1 MALDN
6 PWWILV
12 AAGVALVAIAAG
24 LFWRRAPRAGA
35 GAPVARAE
43 RIRGMESVRRAARIR
58 AAGLAAVCV
67 LGVAGILVG
76 GAIAAKPMS
85 VQRVTPENHNRDIML
100 CLDVSGSMSDVD
112 IEILDVFDEL
122 LDDFQ
127 GERIGLTI
135 FNASPVQV
143 FPLTDDYGFVRT
155 HLQSLRDSIDWGTS
169 TGEVPEHW
177 VGTLD
182 GPGSSLI
189 GDGLAACAL
198 RFDRV
203 GEDRSRS
210 IILATDNE
218 LEGAAIMTLAQ
229 SADYAARNNIR
240 VFALNPIQD
249 ASPLS
254 DDLVQAAESTG
265 GKAYALRG
273 ETTVGD
279 IVAEVEKQDAAVTQQ
294 NERVVWTDA
303 PAPWIAGL
311 CAAVAALLIVL
322 WRVRA

>member
-1 MALDN
+1 MALTN

-12 AAGVALVAIAAG
+12 AAGVALIAIAAG
-24 LFWRRAPRAGA
+24 LLWRARTRTGSGA
-35 GAPVARAE
+35 LVARAE

-58 AAGLAAVCV
+58 AIGLGAVCGFGA
-67 LGVAGILVG
+67 LAIVAGGV
-76 GAIAAKPMS
+76 IAAKPMS
-85 VQRVTPENHNRDIML
+85 VQRVSPENHSRDVML
-100 CLDVSGSMSDVD
+100 CLDVSGSMNDVD

-122 LDDFQ
+122 LDDFR

-143 FPLTDDYGFVRT
+143 FPLTDDYDFIRT
-155 HLQSLRDSIDWGTS
+155 HIESLRESIDWGTS
-169 TGEVPEHW
+169 TGEIPEHW

-203 GEDRSRS
+203 DEDRSRS

-229 SADYAARNNIR
+229 SAEYAAKNNIR

-249 ASPLS
+249 ASALS

-265 GKAYALRG
+265 GEAYALRG

-279 IVAEVEKQDAAVTQQ
+279 IVAEIEKQDAAATEQR
-294 NERVVWTDA
+294 ERIVWTDA

-311 CAAVAALLIVL
+311 CAAVAALLFVV

>member
-1 MALDN
+1 MALTN

-12 AAGVALVAIAAG
+12 AAGVALIAITAG
-24 LFWRRAPRAGA
+24 LLWRARTRTGSGA
-35 GAPVARAE
+35 LVARAE

-58 AAGLAAVCV
+58 AIGLGAVCG
-67 LGVAGILVG
+67 LGALAIVAGGV
-76 GAIAAKPMS
+76 IAAKPMS
-85 VQRVTPENHNRDIML
+85 VQRVSPENHSRDVML
-100 CLDVSGSMSDVD
+100 CLDVSGSMNDVD

-122 LDDFQ
+122 LDDFR

-143 FPLTDDYGFVRT
+143 FPLTDDYDFIRT
-155 HLQSLRDSIDWGTS
+155 HIESLRESIDWGTS
-169 TGEVPEHW
+169 TGEIPEHW

-203 GEDRSRS
+203 DEDRSRS

-229 SADYAARNNIR
+229 SAQYAAKNNIR

-249 ASPLS
+249 ASALS

-265 GKAYALRG
+265 GEAYALRG

-279 IVAEVEKQDAAVTQQ
+279 IVAEIEKQDAAATEQR
-294 NERVVWTDA
+294 ERIVWTDA

-311 CAAVAALLIVL
+311 CAAVAALLIVV

>member
-1 MALDN
+1 MALTD
-6 PWWILV
+6 PWWIL
-12 AAGVALVAIAAG
+12 AAAAAAIAAIAVG
-24 LFWRRAPRAGA
+24 LLWPRRPRPGA

-43 RIRGMESVRRAARIR
+43 RSRGMESVRRAARAR
-58 AAGLAAVCV
+58 AIGLAAVCG
-67 LGVAGILVG
+67 LGVIAVLAGGVV
-76 GAIAAKPMS
+76 AAGPMS
-85 VQRVTPENHNRDIML
+85 VQRVTPENHNRDVML

-122 LDDFQ
+122 LDDFR

-135 FNASPVQV
+135 FNASPVQI

-155 HLQSLRDSIDWGTS
+155 HIQSLRDSIDWGTS
-169 TGEVPEHW
+169 SGEIPEHW

-229 SADYAARNNIR
+229 SAEYAARNSIR

-249 ASPLS
+249 ASALS

-265 GKAYALRG
+265 GHAYALRG

-279 IVAEVEKQDAAVTQQ
+279 IVAEVEKQESAATEQH
-294 NERVVWTDA
+294 ERIVWTDA

-311 CAAVAALLIVL
+311 CAAVAALLVVL

>member
-1 MALDN
+1 MALTN

-24 LFWRRAPRAGA
+24 LLWRARPRAGS
-35 GAPVARAE
+35 GALVARAE
-43 RIRGMESVRRAARIR
+43 RIRGMDSVRHAARVR
-58 AAGLAAVCV
+58 AIGLSAVCG
-67 LGVAGILVG
+67 LGVLAILAG
-76 GAIAAKPMS
+76 GAVAAKPMS
-85 VQRVTPENHNRDIML
+85 VQRINPENHSRDVML
-100 CLDVSGSMSDVD
+100 CLDVSGSMNDVD
-112 IEILDVFDEL
+112 IEILEVFEEL
-122 LDDFQ
+122 LDDFH

-143 FPLTDDYGFVRT
+143 FPLTDDYDFVRT
-155 HLQSLRDSIDWGTS
+155 HLQSMRESIDWGTS
-169 TGEVPEHW
+169 SGEIPEHW

-203 GEDRSRS
+203 DEERSRS

-218 LEGAAIMTLAQ
+218 LEGAAIMTLDQ
-229 SADYAARNNIR
+229 SAAYAAKNNIR
-240 VFALNPIQD
+240 VFSLNPIQD

-254 DDLVQAAESTG
+254 EDLVKAARSTG
-265 GKAYALRG
+265 GEAYALRG
-273 ETTVGD
+273 STTVGD
-279 IVAEVEKQDAAVTQQ
+279 IVAEVEKQDAAATTQR
-294 NERVVWTDA
+294 ERIVWTDA

-311 CAAVAALLIVL
+311 CAAVFALLIVL

>member
-1 MALDN
+1 MALTN

-12 AAGVALVAIAAG
+12 AAAVAILAIAAG
-24 LFWRRAPRAGA
+24 LLWPRRPREGA
-35 GAPVARAE
+35 GALVARAE
-43 RIRGMESVRRAARIR
+43 RIRGMASVRRAARIR
-58 AAGLAAVCV
+58 AIGLGAVCGLGALAV
-67 LGVAGILVG
+67 LAGGV
-76 GAIAAKPMS
+76 IAAKPMS
-85 VQRVTPENHNRDIML
+85 VQQVTPENHSRDVML

-122 LDDFQ
+122 LDGFQ

-155 HLQSLRDSIDWGTS
+155 HIQSLRESIDWGTS
-169 TGEVPEHW
+169 SGEIPEHW

-198 RFDRV
+198 RFDRA

-218 LEGAAIMTLAQ
+218 LEGAAIMSLEQ
-229 SADYAARNNIR
+229 SADYAARNDIR

-249 ASPLS
+249 ASAVS
-254 DDLVQAAESTG
+254 DDLVRAAEATG
-265 GKAYALRG
+265 GQAYALRG

-279 IVAEVEKQDAAVTQQ
+279 IVAEVEKQDAAAIEQHD
-294 NERVVWTDA
+294 RVVWTDA

-322 WRVRA
+322 WTVRA